1 MPKKVEDMKVVH
13 LNNAD
18 NSGGAARAA
27 YRIHNSLIEHDIHSR
42 MWVNHAKS
50 GDWRVVGPS
59 SKLRKAIAQM
69 RSHIVSTILNTM
81 QTENKILHSP
91 AILPSSWSKKIN
103 KSDNDIAHLHWVGGE
118 MASISDIGN
127 ITKSVVW
134 TLHDMW
140 AFCGAEHYS
149 MDDRWRDRYLK
160 KNRLANESGFDINRW
175 TWKRKIKHWKNPYQI
190 VAVSRWLADCA
201 KNSVIMKD
209 WPVTYIPNC
218 LNTNIWKPV
227 DKVYARKL
235 LGLPADVPIIAFGT
249 YGANSSYYK
258 GFDLLLEALEY
269 LQEIRK
275 DVELAIFGQLPPKK
289 KPELDFNMN
298 FMGHFHDDL
307 SLRLFYSAVDMLIVP
322 SRKEAF
328 GQTASES
335 LACGTPVVA
344 FGATGLRDIVDHKEN
359 GYLAKP
365 FETEDLANGINF
377 ILNTTNY
384 EKLCDNA
391 RNKAVKEFDSN
402 VVAKKYIELYGD
414 ILK

>member
-1 MPKKVEDMKVVH
+1 MKIIH

-27 YRIHNSLIEHDIHSR
+27 YRIHNSLIEKALHSR
-42 MWVNHAKS
+42 MWVNHAKT
-50 GDWRVVGPS
+50 GDWTVIGPTQ
-59 SKLRKAIAQM
+59 RWEKAIKQM
-69 RSHIVSTILNTM
+69 RSHLITPILRTM
-81 QTENKILHSP
+81 QTQNNILHSP

-103 KSDNDIAHLHWVGGE
+103 KSDADIAHLHWVGGE
-118 MASISDIGN
+118 MASISDIGR
-127 ITKSVVW
+127 ITKPVVW

-149 MDDRWRDRYLK
+149 MDDRWHDKYSRN
-160 KNRLANESGFDINRW
+160 NRLSNESGFDLNRW
-175 TWKRKIKHWKNPYQI
+175 TWKRKLKHWKNPYQI
-190 VAVSRWLADCA
+190 VAVSSWLADCA

-227 DKVYARKL
+227 DKIHARKL

-258 GFDLLLEALEY
+258 GFDLLLESLKHLRETT
-269 LQEIRK
+269 K

-289 KPELDFNMN
+289 KPEFDFNIN
-298 FMGHFHDDL
+298 FMGHFNDDL
-307 SLRLFYSAVDMLIVP
+307 SLRIFYSAVDMLIVP

-344 FGATGLRDIVDHKEN
+344 FGATGLLDIVDHKVN
-359 GYLAKP
+359 GYLAEP

-377 ILNTTNY
+377 ILNATNY
-384 EKLCDNA
+384 KKLCDNA
-391 RNKAVKEFDSN
+391 RHKAVKEFDSS
-402 VVAKKYIELYGD
+402 VVAKKYLELYSN